1 MTTTTVL
8 ALFRDPADAEA
19 AVRALRS
26 ADFDSARLGIARAGE
41 SRVPKFGY
49 NAVFGILAGTIG
61 CGIIGVL
68 VGTAVTGFMPGAF
81 AGGWFAPLMIGIG
94 GAVTGAVAGG
104 LISLSMS
111 RQHALY
117 YEDEVAAGRTLVSVH
132 ADAGRIED
140 ARRILLEEGAFEA
153 APIDTPLRKAS

>member
-8 ALFRDPADAEA
+8 ALFKDPVDAEA
-19 AVRALRS
+19 AITALRS
-26 ADFDSARLGIARAGE
+26 AHFDSAQVGIARAGE

-49 NAVFGILAGTIG
+49 SAVFGILAGTIG

-68 VGTAVTGFMPGAF
+68 VGIAVVGFMPGVF
-81 AGGWFAPLMIGIG
+81 PGGWLVPFTIGMG

-111 RQHALY
+111 RQHVLY

-132 ADAGRIED
+132 AEAGRIED